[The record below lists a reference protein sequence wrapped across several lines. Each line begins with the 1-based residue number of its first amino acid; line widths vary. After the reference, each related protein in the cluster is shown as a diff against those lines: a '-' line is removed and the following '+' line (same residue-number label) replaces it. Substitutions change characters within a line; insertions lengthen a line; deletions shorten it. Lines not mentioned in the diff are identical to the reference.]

1 MVRMGVVA
9 SSEPQRE
16 IPQYDRYAIASLV
29 LGILGLLLPF
39 VGTVPSILG
48 IIFSRR
54 GLKSRKVGMA
64 RVALVVSIL
73 GISLWVGLVIW
84 FFVYI
89 ITGGE
94 FM

>member
-1 MVRMGVVA
+1 MVRLGVVA
-9 SSEPQRE
+9 GSEPQRD
-16 IPQYDRYAIASLV
+16 IAKYNRYAVASLI

-48 IIFSRR
+48 IIFSKR

-64 RVALVVSIL
+64 RVALVVSI
-73 GISLWVGLVIW
+73 IAVSLWVGLLIW
-84 FFVYI
+84 FFVYL

-94 FM
+94 VM